1 MRPPPRGSGTDSDAV
16 AVGMRSTGNS
26 SNLTDKQPTQIL
38 TYSDIVSISPKNDD
52 RVSYA
57 KATGKKPVKI
67 QDLAAHIFHDLRP
80 TKEGDQFSLKIPKD
94 LYLNEIK
101 AFEFALTGRL
111 FLQKGDKPR
120 STMELK
126 WELQR
131 LWSLASDWQLI
142 PLGKG
147 YFTLR
152 FTTAEDKATAKGKAV
167 WELSKGLLR
176 LREWTRNFDPFKEN
190 SPLADVWV
198 RIHYLPIEYW
208 NPQVISGIGR
218 YLGHPLKI
226 DGASARRDFGQ
237 FARILVEIDMSQ
249 NLPSTLLIDGEDT
262 SFHVEFVFE
271 NLPLYCRR
279 CKITGHSQ
287 ETCRKKRRVEPVA
300 IQENLTAAPNNQSGV
315 VTYKQWHIVEQGKKV
330 VVPTTGEQQNTSI
343 FGHLATGVQ
352 QHDFQNKGHE
362 MAGSNTVLDSKRV
375 DDHDSEEKALD
386 EPEAAVLV
394 SVDQELHKTTGSED
408 EVDEEIEMET
418 PAGDPTEIVTAATD
432 LDEARNSEQA
442 GELVGQQAKKLD
454 GDLDGQSKDSHTT
467 APEDIDSRIS
477 RLEAQVSQGMQ
488 MLVEQAPP
496 KRRGRP
502 PKGMERPRVPQNQ
515 EDSIKSRLRNAE
527 DMGQKPR
534 DFVIDHSGSASLR
547 VMNNIATGRWSD
559 EMEVDDFFFNGF

>member
-1 MRPPPRGSGTDSDAV
+1 MRLPPRGSGTDPDAV
-16 AVGMRSTGNS
+16 AVGMRSSGNS
-26 SNLTDKQPTQIL
+26 SNLTDKQSTQIL

-57 KATGKKPVKI
+57 EATGKKPVKI

-80 TKEGDQFSLKIPKD
+80 TKEGDQFFLKIPKD
-94 LYLNEIK
+94 LYLKEIK

-152 FTTAEDKATAKGKAV
+152 FTTAEDKATTKGKAV

-287 ETCRKKRRVEPVA
+287 ETCRKKRRVEP
-300 IQENLTAAPNNQSGV
+300 
-315 VTYKQWHIVEQGKKV
+315 GKKD
-330 VVPTTGEQQNTSI
+330 VVPIVQTTGEQQNNTSS
-343 FGHLATGVQ
+343 FSHLATGVQ
-352 QHDFQNKGHE
+352 QHYFQNEGHE
-362 MAGSNTVLDSKRV
+362 MAGSNLVLDSKRV
-375 DDHDSEEKALD
+375 DDHGSEERALY

-408 EVDEEIEMET
+408 EVDEEIEMEM
-418 PAGDPTEIVTAATD
+418 PAGDPTEIVTAAAD
-432 LDEARNSEQA
+432 LDEAHNSEQA
-442 GELVGQQAKKLD
+442 GELVGHQAKKLD
-454 GDLDGQSKDSHTT
+454 GDLGGQSKDSHTT

-527 DMGQKPR
+527 EMGQKPR

-547 VMNNIATGRWSD
+547 VMNNIATGRCSD
-559 EMEVDDFFFNGF
+559 EMEVDDFLNGF